1 MAPRLVFSVCWFL
14 LLLLLSSVCGGRRL
28 RGESTAL
35 TLESVRKFLTREEDS
50 IVFSLIERAKYPR
63 NAPAYDPSYLGS
75 PAKFH
80 GLSLVELFVRETEA
94 VQAKAGRYEN
104 PVEIP
109 FFPRHMTSTLAP
121 PYDFPNELHAA
132 AAAVNV
138 SGTIWREYLDGW
150 LPQITSQ
157 GDDGNYAPTAAADL
171 VCLQVRRS
179 EVNCAYR
186 KHEKRKLIRLRQAL
200 SRRIH
205 YGRYVAEAKYRDA
218 PQDYNTA
225 IRAQD
230 RDALMKL
237 LTFEGQE
244 DAVKRRVEEKAK
256 VFGQDV
262 TLGKRADGGGNATDY
277 KVDPVVVYRL
287 YGDWV
292 IPMTKMVQV
301 EYLLRRLD

>member
-1 MAPRLVFSVCWFL
+1 MASRLVFSVCWFVL

-50 IVFSLIERAKYPR
+50 IVFSLIERAKYPC
-63 NAPAYDPSYLGS
+63 NAPAYDPSYLGR
-75 PAKFH
+75 ATKFH
-80 GLSLVELFVRETEA
+80 ALSLVDLFVRETEA
-94 VQAKAGRYEN
+94 VQAKAGRYQN

-109 FFPRHMTSTLAP
+109 FFPKDMTLPSVP
-121 PYDFPNELHAA
+121 PYNFPNELHAA
-132 AAAVNV
+132 AASVNV
-138 SGTIWREYLDGW
+138 SDTIWRKYFDEW

-171 VCLQVRRS
+171 VCLQ
-179 EVNCAYR
+179 
-186 KHEKRKLIRLRQAL
+186 AL

-205 YGRYVAEAKYRDA
+205 YGRYVAEAKYREA

-225 IRAQD
+225 IRAKD

-237 LTFEGQE
+237 LTFESQE

-262 TLGKRADGGGNATDY
+262 TLGKRVDDSSNVTNY
-277 KVDPVVVYRL
+277 KVDPMVVYRL

>member
-1 MAPRLVFSVCWFL
+1 MASGLVFPVCWF
-14 LLLLLSSVCGGRRL
+14 LLLSSVCGGRRL
-28 RGESTAL
+28 QEEESTAL

-63 NAPAYDPSYLGS
+63 NAPVYDPSYLGS
-75 PAKFH
+75 ATKFH
-80 GLSLVELFVRETEA
+80 NLSLVELFVRETEA
-94 VQAKAGRYEN
+94 VQAKAGRYQN

-109 FFPRHMTSTLAP
+109 FFPKDTTLALVP
-121 PYDFPNELHAA
+121 PYNFPNELHAA
-132 AAAVNV
+132 AASVNV
-138 SGTIWREYLDGW
+138 SNNIWRKYLDEW

-171 VCLQVRRS
+171 VCLQ
-179 EVNCAYR
+179 
-186 KHEKRKLIRLRQAL
+186 AL

-205 YGRYVAEAKYRDA
+205 YGRYVAEAKYRGA

-225 IRAQD
+225 IRAKD

-237 LTFEGQE
+237 LTFKSQE
-244 DAVKRRVEEKAK
+244 DAVKTRVEEKAK

-262 TLGKRADGGGNATDY
+262 TLGNRVDNSSDTTNY
-277 KVDPVVVYRL
+277 KVDPVVVYGL

-292 IPMTKMVQV
+292 IPMTKMVEV

>member
-1 MAPRLVFSVCWFL
+1 MAPRRPVFSVCWF

-109 FFPRHMTSTLAP
+109 FFPRHMTLTLAP

-171 VCLQVRRS
+171 VCL
-179 EVNCAYR
+179 
-186 KHEKRKLIRLRQAL
+186 QAL

-262 TLGKRADGGGNATDY
+262 TLGKRADDGGNATDY

>member
-171 VCLQVRRS
+171 VCLQ
-179 EVNCAYR
+179 
-186 KHEKRKLIRLRQAL
+186 AL